1 MKRIGMVMV
10 AACLATVLFAQEY
23 KGVSVLFP
31 DAKPQGK
38 EYKPQLAVAQ
48 TNVGT
53 EAKSYVVLRLTGSTD
68 YTVYDETTRLLI
80 RFADSTKA
88 VLPQVA
94 GDKIRKEHNNNVV
107 NGATLSFYRTFTS
120 YQLTPEIAEKIQSGV
135 GILKIRVVIAKG
147 NAKDYDIAPAYQAKF
162 AELLQKSYAEA
173 AAAAKKAQTQL
184 SDDDF

>member
-1 MKRIGMVMV
+1 MKRIGSLLV
-10 AACLATVLFAQEY
+10 AVCLATALFAQEY
-23 KGVSVLFP
+23 RGAFVLFP

-38 EYKPQLAVAQ
+38 EYKPQLAIAQ

-53 EAKSYVVLRLTGSTD
+53 ETKSYAVLRLTGSTD

-107 NGATLSFYRTFTS
+107 NGATLSFYRTFTC
-120 YQLTPEIAEKIQSGV
+120 YQLTLEVAEKIQHGV
-135 GILKIRVVIAKG
+135 GILKIRVVTSKG
-147 NAKDYDIAPAYQAKF
+147 NAKDYDIAQSYQTKF

-173 AAAAKKAQTQL
+173 AAAAKKAQTAL